1 MKVTTLKHLLTTFR
15 VGCTMPALPQ
25 YALACSF
32 GDLLYPMDL
41 INLTREC
48 IKKTHNSKALHRY
61 GPSYSESSKLHGV
74 LSGVGRHL
82 IGIKLVTRLPT

>member
-32 GDLLYPMDL
+32 GDLLYPMDFDQFDKRMYKENTQL
-41 INLTREC
+41 KSVAQVRAFLQ
-48 IKKTHNSKALHRY
+48 
-61 GPSYSESSKLHGV
+61 
-74 LSGVGRHL
+74 
-82 IGIKLVTRLPT
+82 